1 MRGSRGSS
9 DIRLFDRK
17 HSRLVRVP
25 NRDIVASNPHR
36 AIENEKYLQ
45 TRGAVRSRTA
55 EFNVTAAERNAEP
68 LTQIPCCMPGH
79 VGCHGSAINGQT
91 AFISLFF

>member
-1 MRGSRGSS
+1 MRSKMRDSRGSS
-9 DIRLFDRK
+9 DIRLFDGK

-55 EFNVTAAERNAEP
+55 EFNVTAAERNAETVNP
-68 LTQIPCCMPGH
+68 DSMPH
-79 VGCHGSAINGQT
+79 ARSRRVSWFRH
-91 AFISLFF
+91 